1 MSKQRQRLNSSYR
14 TREGFQQDVLP
25 KVNHE
30 CIEVISQAEKGGR
43 ILWTEKTTGVLLRTM
58 GYMQETTNNPL
69 FLEKMGCMCMCSV
82 AQWCPTLCD
91 PMDCS
96 PPGSSVHGVFLA
108 RIFEWVAIS
117 FSGDL
122 SDPGIK
128 PTSPAWADRC
138 LTPELYMRGNMGPWS
153 VQNGPLHHSGGLEF
167 TLVVTEKHAT
177 ILTERVLWSE
187 LYFRKA
193 GPMQWAGGLEE
204 SNTGAQRNWSHWIH
218 DNLLIRKHTAQIFKV
233 ELSGSGDWLDR
244 AGEGNKTS

>member
-43 ILWTEKTTGVLLRTM
+43 KLWTEKTIDALLRTM

-82 AQWCPTLCD
+82 AQWYPTLCD

-117 FSGDL
+117 FSRGSSWLRDQTHI
-122 SDPGIK
+122 SCM
-128 PTSPAWADRC
+128 SRQM

-153 VQNGPLHHSGGLEF
+153 VQNGPLHHSGSLEF
-167 TLVVTEKHAT
+167 TLVVTEKHTT
-177 ILTERVLWSE
+177 I
-187 LYFRKA
+187 
-193 GPMQWAGGLEE
+193 
-204 SNTGAQRNWSHWIH
+204 
-218 DNLLIRKHTAQIFKV
+218 
-233 ELSGSGDWLDR
+233 
-244 AGEGNKTS
+244 